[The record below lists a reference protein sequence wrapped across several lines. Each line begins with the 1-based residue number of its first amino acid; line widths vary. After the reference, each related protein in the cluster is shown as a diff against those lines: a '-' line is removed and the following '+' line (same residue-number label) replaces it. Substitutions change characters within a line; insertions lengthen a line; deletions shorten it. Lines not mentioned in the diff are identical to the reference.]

1 MKFLLIL
8 AARLSLALANY
19 DKSKFEVK
27 SSNFLIPDKEYFLIE
42 REDSSA
48 LKTSRGSRIENGID
62 AADIDYPYAVELSV
76 RWRTGQ
82 FQTCT
87 GAILSTSYI
96 ITARKCLL
104 WVVF

>member
-8 AARLSLALANY
+8 VGFLSLASANY

-27 SSNFLIPDKEYFLIE
+27 SSIFLIPDKENFLTD
-42 REDSSA
+42 REDYLAS
-48 LKTSRGSRIENGID
+48 KTNQGSRIEQGND
-62 AADIDYPYAVELSV
+62 AADIDYPYAVELAV

-104 WVVF
+104 